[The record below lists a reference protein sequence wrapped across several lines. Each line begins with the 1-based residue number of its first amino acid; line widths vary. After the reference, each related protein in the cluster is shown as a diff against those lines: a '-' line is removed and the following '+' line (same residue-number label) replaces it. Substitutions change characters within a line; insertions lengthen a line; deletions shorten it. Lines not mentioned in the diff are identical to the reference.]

1 MTTSINANNTSTSS
15 IQFRSKFKN
24 LVTDENRQIITSVF
38 EDFCQLDPTTD
49 EARDIL
55 WGLTYSYSSSCAILK
70 RFGLDCKE
78 CNEFIDAENILK
90 LRDELRHQYEKI
102 NNGYLLSDV
111 PQECLSE
118 FNEFAKKADTI
129 TASVVYE
136 HCLYHL
142 SLDDVVRT
150 LFLLK
155 SDMENYYF
163 GGIRNL
169 GFTIQEAEYLKC
181 FSILIYNLLKVMS
194 DYMENNKNTKCAPE
208 LPFTFEIPAAETFQP
223 EQPSDVK
230 LRFKALNS
238 ESILEQK
245 ELFNTFI
252 QSKDMN
258 ILLKIGS
265 LDFDL
270 NKVLAKIDAISKVL
284 CADGKRESANKL
296 LKEAEEL
303 QEASRI
309 AMAEAEK
316 DLST

>member
-1 MTTSINANNTSTSS
+1 MTTSVNANNTSISS

-78 CNEFIDAENILK
+78 CNEFLDSENILK
-90 LRDELRHQYEKI
+90 LRDELRHQYERI
-102 NNGYLLSDV
+102 NKGYLLSDV
-111 PQECLSE
+111 SQECLSE
-118 FNEFAKKADTI
+118 FNEFVKKADII

-169 GFTIQEAEYLKC
+169 GFTSQETEYLKR
-181 FSILIYNLLKVMS
+181 FSNLIYNLLKVMS
-194 DYMENNKNTKCAPE
+194 DYMKNNKNNECAPE
-208 LPFTFEIPAAETFQP
+208 LPFTFDISTAETVQP
-223 EQPSDVK
+223 EQPSDVN
-230 LRFKALNS
+230 LGFKALTS
-238 ESILEQK
+238 ESILGQK

-258 ILLKIGS
+258 ILLKIGN
-265 LDFDL
+265 LGFDL
-270 NKVLAKIDAISKVL
+270 NKVIAKIDAISKVL
-284 CADGKRESANKL
+284 CADGKREDANKL
-296 LKEAEEL
+296 LKEVEEL